1 MTSDDSTSSDR
12 WARLDAHF
20 AKAADLD
27 GEAREA
33 YLDALRDDEPEL
45 ADELRAML
53 RWDTTGGSDQLDQAI
68 RGAAEEVL
76 DDRDASRAGARIGPY
91 RVVEELGHGGMG
103 TVYLAERDDGAYQAR
118 VAIKLIRGGVAS
130 RDQIRRF
137 REERQILANLDHP
150 NIARLLDGGT
160 TDDGLPYVVM
170 ELVEGEP
177 IDLYCDHHRLS
188 ITDRVHLFR
197 SVCDAVSH
205 AHRNLVVHRDL
216 KPGNI
221 LVTDDGVAKL
231 LDFGIAKLVED
242 DGQGATRTALAMTP
256 AYASPEQVRGE
267 PVTTATDVYALG
279 AVLYRLLTGHPA
291 HRFDSQAPADIH
303 RAICEQGP
311 DRPSTVVTRS
321 PDEEDDESTRLT
333 PAELGEVRSTSP
345 ERLRTS
351 LEGDLDT
358 IVLMALRK
366 EPDRRYGSVE
376 GLSRDLAN
384 HLLGL
389 PVMARGDAWSY
400 RARRFLS
407 RNRAPVTAGAVA
419 ALLLL
424 GFGVYHTVRLSDERD
439 RARVE
444 AAKAERLAE
453 FLGGLFT
460 IDGRAPAVGAEV
472 TARELLDRG
481 TEAISE
487 LDDPEV
493 RADLQ
498 RTLGTAFTNLGLF
511 DRGTPLLT
519 ASEATIREM
528 RGADDVET
536 AVTRTALAD
545 NLWER
550 GDYAAADSVLRAA
563 LPGFSD
569 YPEQRAATLSSRG
582 RALLRMNDFEG
593 ARAAYE
599 EALALY
605 DTMEGDQRPRRAAIL
620 NQLGQ
625 IDLATDDRANAE
637 LRLRE
642 AVAVQRELDAE
653 GQGDLAATLQTLG
666 SILVARRE
674 LAEAE
679 ELLLEALAVDEAR
692 LGPTHPQLAPTLA
705 ELSGLYRLQGA
716 PEKALPYTRRAV
728 ELGRARGED
737 HSDLAY
743 DLTNLAQ
750 VLIDTGDLAEAESA
764 ARESARMSAATDG
777 PDSPFLARAILTLAI
792 VLRDQGRV
800 SEARTEVDAA
810 VAIAEAALP
819 AGHSFT
825 ANLLANRAR
834 IAHAGGDLATAETDA
849 LAAWESYATAYG
861 EDDLR
866 TRELAGFLADLYTAA
881 DRPGDAADWAAR
893 R

>member
-1 MTSDDSTSSDR
+1 MTGDDAGTSDR

-20 AKAADLD
+20 AEAADLGAEERD
-27 GEAREA
+27 A
-33 YLDALRDDEPEL
+33 YLDAVRADDPALAAEL
-45 ADELRAML
+45 ASML
-53 RWDTTGGSDQLDQAI
+53 HWDTSGGGEQLDEAI
-68 RGAAEEVL
+68 RGVAEEVL
-76 DDRDASRAGARIGPY
+76 DEREASRAGARIGPY

-103 TVYLAERDDGAYQAR
+103 TVYLAERDDGAYEAR

-177 IDLYCDHHRLS
+177 IDRYCDHHRLS

-221 LVTDDGVAKL
+221 LVTDDGVPKL

-242 DGQGATRTALAMTP
+242 DGEGATRTALAMTP

-279 AVLYRLLTGHPA
+279 AVLYQLLTGHPA
-291 HRFDSQAPADIH
+291 HRFDSRAPGDIQ

-311 DRPSTVVTRS
+311 DRPSTVVTRA
-321 PDEEDDESTRLT
+321 PTDDDGT
-333 PAELGEVRSTSP
+333 PLVSLADLGEARGTSP
-345 ERLRTS
+345 ERLRHR

-366 EPDRRYGSVE
+366 EPERRYGSVDA
-376 GLSRDLAN
+376 LSRDLAN

-389 PVMARGDAWSY
+389 PVAARGDAWSY
-400 RARRFLS
+400 RARRFVS
-407 RNRAPVTAGAVA
+407 RNRAQVVAGATAVVS
-419 ALLLL
+419 LL
-424 GFGVYHTVRLSDERD
+424 GFGIYHTARLSDERD

-444 AAKAERLAE
+444 ADKAERLAE

-460 IDGRAPAVGAEV
+460 IDDRAPAVGAEV
-472 TARELLDRG
+472 TALELLDRG
-481 TEAISE
+481 AESISE
-487 LDDPEV
+487 LDDAEV

-498 RTLGTAFTNLGLF
+498 YTLGRAFTNLGLF

-519 ASEATIREM
+519 ASEETTRAL
-528 RGADDVET
+528 RGEDDPET
-536 AVTRTALAD
+536 AATRSALAD

-550 GDYAAADSVLRAA
+550 GDYEAADSVLRAA
-563 LPGFSD
+563 LPGFAE
-569 YPEQRAATLSSRG
+569 YPEQYAATVSSRG
-582 RALLRMNDFEG
+582 RALLRMNRFDE
-593 ARAAYE
+593 ARQAYE

-605 DTMEGDQRPRRAAIL
+605 AEIEGDQRERRAAVL

-625 IDLATDDRANAE
+625 IDLATDDRAGAE
-637 LRLRE
+637 QRLRE
-642 AVAVQRELDAE
+642 AIAIQRELDTE
-653 GQGDLAATLQTLG
+653 GRGTLAATLQTLG
-666 SILVARRE
+666 SVLVGRRE
-674 LAEAE
+674 FDEAEA
-679 ELLLEALAVDEAR
+679 LLLEGLALEEPR
-692 LGPTHPQLAPTLA
+692 LGANHPDLAPTLA
-705 ELSGLYRLQGA
+705 ELSALYRLQGA
-716 PEKALPYTRRAV
+716 PERALPYTRRAV
-728 ELGRARGED
+728 EIGRARGED

-750 VLIDTGDLAEAESA
+750 VLIDTGDLDEAETT
-764 ARESARMSAATDG
+764 ARESMRMSAATDG
-777 PDSPFLARAILTLAI
+777 PASPFLARATLTLAV
-792 VLRDQGRV
+792 VLREQGRMT
-800 SEARTEVDAA
+800 EARTEVDAA

-819 AGHSFT
+819 PGHSFT
-825 ANLLANRAR
+825 ANLLSNRAR
-834 IAHAGGDLATAETDA
+834 IARATGDMATAERDA
-849 LAAWESYATAYG
+849 RAAWESYAEAFG
-861 EDDLR
+861 ETDAR
-866 TRELAGFLADLYTAA
+866 TREVAGFLADLYTDA
-881 DRPGDAADWAAR
+881 DRAAEAAEWNAR